1 MDSVPPS
8 LHDQISELLKP
19 HRVCLVTPVVLNHS
33 SQPCGRSANRFVVL
47 SLWRCYLVIN
57 KQPLRVESTFSY
69 LEICSINVHSL
80 TQIVLE
86 TDRQTLSFSVLHV
99 EDLEAMVS
107 HMTASLKRIFPD
119 SSPGKLLKMVSP
131 DLQQRLLTR
140 TAVIEEQLNNQP
152 GPCGGFSDTYA
163 ALCDFNEMPFREEI
177 QWDVDNIYNVNSW
190 RQFNLQDFSHLDSR
204 DLALA
209 VAALS
214 FNQWFTKI
222 YCKDLKLSVDIQQQL
237 TFLLSRSPSLEELSL
252 EASGLKLDFAIKLAA
267 ALQEHNSSTLQSI
280 NLSGNTIEDK
290 GVIALSQ
297 ELGSLAKGLKH
308 LSLSRVS
315 MTARGLGCLSQVLS
329 SIQLF
334 SSSLTHL
341 NLSGNPSSLVTE
353 EATFLFKFLSSTNSL
368 THLDLSDT
376 NCPLDTLFVS
386 LSAGCCYKMKY
397 LNLAKNPFSHRKVR
411 EVTRSIGEFFS
422 QSCELKYVGLSAT
435 KLPSQALRLLLQGL
449 ATNTRLFGLE
459 LDLSSCELR
468 SAGAQ
473 VLQEHISEATAITSL
488 DISDN
493 GFENDMVTLV
503 LSVGRC
509 HSLRHLALGR
519 NFAMKSRALTDVLH
533 RIAQL
538 IQDEEC
544 PLQSLS
550 ICDSKLKTG
559 MHILLSALGGHA
571 ALAEVD
577 ISGNNIGD
585 TGAKMLAKALISNT
599 QLTTLTWDRNNVSA
613 RGFQDVADA
622 LERNF
627 TLKQVPLPLADITQS
642 YRNNPDRTREAL
654 HKIQQCLDRNNQRQ
668 SDRVELQ
675 QVFRAQQSEKLVQGM
690 CQQLEDSLQRLNH
703 CNSEEAQAD
712 ILTAHEE
719 LHNARESFK
728 LLPSL
733 YEASRECDSDGES
746 VNCILTD
753 TAAAL
758 TDEFSRSIQELSQ
771 GLMRCAEAVCPRVI
785 QRSSVCECL
794 SECVSK
800 RSRQTHT
807 FLRSTLVENTGQ
819 IISNRL
825 RELRHTLSVSLAE
838 SIMEQVLQDLTTAQ
852 HKMDCLLKENSSLAL
867 RNNIPELQV
876 VDSNFPTDDYSPA
889 FWRNSF
895 HSKSLRPAPSI
906 KSLLDADWE
915 QQTRDRGPERG
926 KGGGA
931 GEEGGGGGEGR
942 CGLPWLPT
950 ATPLSV
956 TASGPSLSPS
966 PSPSPYP
973 SPLGWRGWKQ
983 KEGEVAAVDAAAAIS
998 GVRGASYIPPP
1009 SLPLLYSICNRAPKE
1024 EAAGQG
1030 GLPRREAPVPGCSP
1044 SPGPLPSSGSPKS
1057 PMEPL
1062 PTQGQILR
1070 HYTASRPRPRRTHTQ
1085 PPSSRPQEPVSKVEN
1100 EASEGMGRVDE
1111 GVEEFFTKKIIPDY
1125 ALKGRWEESNPAQ
1138 ATSPESS
1145 STPQASS
1152 LFSLSSDNI
1161 TSSATITVTSLSVPS
1176 TDTSSISTGIP
1187 PISSSSTL
1195 PAPSSVTTT
1204 TTTTT
1209 TIPTKNIKKKFGD
1222 FFAFKRARANRVP
1235 KAGGGEIG
1243 GEGVKVKRTSIADLI
1258 RPLREAKER
1267 EKERERDKERERG
1280 RGAKSVEEFN
1290 ISNDA
1295 ATTEGTVATSHHL
1308 AGNARETM
1316 VPAKTSTTMTPPN
1329 ETIPSYPTI
1338 TTSPDLTTATLS
1350 NLEKEAVPVLPSR
1363 TPSPV
1368 VTSPL
1373 TDQERSEVLVKEMK
1387 LEETPYGE
1395 RRLMVTKRSLRE
1407 GKSQSLIL
1415 LTGLEPEDKDDTHSK
1430 KHASESTNSFE
1441 HRLQVMLH
1449 RMGVAKTP
1457 PADTKT
1463 SQSKDE
1469 ELRKA
1474 NSEGEQKHTSAILDK
1489 PEPPPTYMKPR
1500 TMSTS
1505 SDPRHPLR
1513 ALDRIQPDLPL
1524 PLHPKP
1530 SVSERPIGNLPAKP
1544 AIAAKPPLPTPAAPA
1559 GGARPSSAPPSSSSA
1574 ESVQLRLQTHDGRP
1588 GETTAQNINQEGPWG
1603 AASASSPQKE
1613 FLPPVPSPWRSPS
1626 TPVRSEKA
1634 QSVTDES
1641 LPKPRQHMKPL
1652 PHRRAVSVHED
1663 ALAMTQE
1670 LKAVLQRSPIRFR
1683 GNRGDLPT
1691 CAEDPSCGE
1700 ETQKAQT
1707 ASDTR
1712 KQTSEEKKEAV
1723 QKEELNAERERMGCG
1738 RMVAET
1744 KHPSP
1749 GGDEDP
1755 GSRCPSS
1762 TTQTQQEVSAPH
1774 VFSLAAALDKVP
1786 SILVERPPALTQ
1798 TLEEPP
1804 VTPTSQ
1810 LKSPSIARALPKTV
1824 EKLLVSP
1831 SPQEKI
1837 PSTIPAASAPS
1848 EEPQVSPVSHK
1859 ERGPDTVSATVDL
1872 RNSTQERGE
1881 VISKQHTMKAKPADQ
1896 RTEPPLSE

>member
-1 MDSVPPS
+1 MDYISQNIR
-8 LHDQISELLKP
+8 DQISELLKP

-47 SLWRCYLVIN
+47 SLWRGYLVIN
-57 KQPLRVESTFSY
+57 KQPVRVESTFSY
-69 LEICSINVHSL
+69 LEICSINIHSL

-86 TDRQTLSFSVLHV
+86 TDRHTLSFSVLHV
-99 EDLEAMVS
+99 EDLEAMIS
-107 HMTASLKRIFPD
+107 HMTASLKRVFPD
-119 SSPGKLLKMVSP
+119 SSPGKLLKMIPP
-131 DLQQRLLTR
+131 DLQQRLLTL
-140 TAVIEEQLNNQP
+140 TGVIEEQLDSQP
-152 GPCGGFSDTYA
+152 GSCGGFSDTYA

-177 QWDVDNIYNVNSW
+177 QWDVDNIYYINNW
-190 RQFNLQDFSHLDSR
+190 REFNLLDFSHLDSR

-222 YCKDLKLSVDIQQQL
+222 YCKELKLSIDIQQQL
-237 TFLLSRSPSLEELSL
+237 TFLLSRSPSLKELSL
-252 EASGLKLDFAIKLAA
+252 EASGLKLDFALKMAA
-267 ALQEHNSSTLQSI
+267 ALREHESSTLQSI
-280 NLSGNTIEDK
+280 NLSGNPIEDK

-297 ELGSLAKGLKH
+297 ELGNLGEGLKH

-329 SIQLF
+329 SSHLF
-334 SSSLTHL
+334 SASLTHL
-341 NLSGNPSSLVTE
+341 DLSDNPGSLVTE

-368 THLDLSDT
+368 SHLDLSDT

-386 LSAGCCYKMKY
+386 LSAGCCYKLLH
-397 LNLAKNPFSHRKVR
+397 LNLARNPFSHRKVR
-411 EVTRSIGEFFS
+411 EVTRSIREFFS

-435 KLPSQALRLLLQGL
+435 KLPPQALRLLLQGL

-459 LDLSSCELR
+459 LDISSCELR

-473 VLQEHISEATAITSL
+473 VIQEHISEATSIRSL

-550 ICDSKLKTG
+550 VCDSKLKTG

-585 TGAKMLAKALISNT
+585 TGAKMLAKALMSNT
-599 QLTTLTWDRNNVSA
+599 TLRNLAWDRNNVTA

-627 TLKQVPLPLADITQS
+627 TLQQVSLPLADITQS
-642 YRNNPDRTREAL
+642 YRSNPDRTKEAL

-668 SDRVELQ
+668 SERAELQ
-675 QVFRAQQSEKLVQGM
+675 QVFKVQQSEKQVKGM
-690 CQQLEDSLQRLNH
+690 CRQLEDRLQRLNH
-703 CNSEEAQAD
+703 CNIQEVQAD
-712 ILTAHEE
+712 ILAAHEA

-733 YEASRECDSDGES
+733 YEAGKKCASDGDL
-746 VNCILTD
+746 VNGILTD
-753 TAAAL
+753 TATVL
-758 TDEFSRSIQELSQ
+758 TNEFNRSIQELAE
-771 GLMRCAEAVCPRVI
+771 GLMRCAEAACPRVV

-807 FLRSTLVENTGQ
+807 FLRNSLVENTGQ

-825 RELRHTLSVSLAE
+825 RELRQTLSVSLAE
-838 SIMEQVLQDLTTAQ
+838 SILEQVQQDLTMAQ
-852 HKMDCLLKENSSLAL
+852 DKMDCLIKENVCTAL
-867 RNNIPELQV
+867 KINVPEIRLSES
-876 VDSNFPTDDYSPA
+876 DFPTDDYSPA

-915 QQTRDRGPERG
+915 QQARD
-926 KGGGA
+926 GGA
-931 GEEGGGGGEGR
+931 EREGGGGTGEKGGRGR
-942 CGLPWLPT
+942 CGLPQLPT

-956 TASGPSLSPS
+956 RFSSPS
-966 PSPSPYP
+966 PSPSP
-973 SPLGWRGWKQ
+973 SPPGLRGRRRR
-983 KEGEVAAVDAAAAIS
+983 EGEVAAVDAAAAIP
-998 GVRGASYIPPP
+998 GARGASFIPPP
-1009 SLPLLYSICNRAPKE
+1009 SLPLLSSISARAPEE
-1024 EAAGQG
+1024 EAAGRG
-1030 GLPRREAPVPGCSP
+1030 GSPRRQAPFPGCGP
-1044 SPGPLPSSGSPKS
+1044 SLGPLPGSGSPAS

-1062 PTQGQILR
+1062 PTQGQTLR

-1125 ALKGRWEESNPAQ
+1125 ALKGRWEESIPAQ
-1138 ATSPESS
+1138 ATPSESS
-1145 STPQASS
+1145 STPSASTP
-1152 LFSLSSDNI
+1152 FSSSSENI
-1161 TSSATITVTSLSVPS
+1161 TSSTTTAVTSPSVPS
-1176 TDTSSISTGIP
+1176 TDTSFTSTDVP
-1187 PISSSSTL
+1187 PLSTSSTS
-1195 PAPSSVTTT
+1195 PTPSSVTTT
-1204 TTTTT
+1204 TL
-1209 TIPTKNIKKKFGD
+1209 PTKNIKKKFGD
-1222 FFAFKRARANRVP
+1222 FFAFKRARASRAA
-1235 KAGGGEIG
+1235 KAGGGEGGGG

-1267 EKERERDKERERG
+1267 ERERERDKEREKG
-1280 RGAKSVEEFN
+1280 RGARSVEDAN
-1290 ISNDA
+1290 VSNDA
-1295 ATTEGTVATSHHL
+1295 TTTEGIVATSHHL
-1308 AGNARETM
+1308 AGDARGMME
-1316 VPAKTSTTMTPPN
+1316 PAKTLTMMTPSS
-1329 ETIPSYPTI
+1329 ETTPSYPTI
-1338 TTSPDLTTATLS
+1338 ATSPDLTTATLS
-1350 NLEKEAVPVLPSR
+1350 NLEEEAVPVLPGR

-1373 TDQERSEVLVKEMK
+1373 TEQERSAAQMQEMK
-1387 LEETPYGE
+1387 LGGTPYGE
-1395 RRLMVTKRSLRE
+1395 RRLKVTKRSLRE

-1415 LTGLEPEDKDDTHSK
+1415 LTGLEPEDKEDTHSK
-1430 KHASESTNSFE
+1430 KHASESSSSFE
-1441 HRLQVMLH
+1441 QRLQVVLH

-1463 SQSKDE
+1463 SQNKDE

-1474 NSEGEQKHTSAILDK
+1474 NSEGAILDK
-1489 PEPPPTYMKPR
+1489 PVPPPTYMKPR

-1505 SDPRHPLR
+1505 SDPRHPMR
-1513 ALDRIQPDLPL
+1513 ALDPIRPEP

-1530 SVSERPIGNLPAKP
+1530 ALPERPIGPLPPKP
-1544 AIAAKPPLPTPAAPA
+1544 AIAAKPPIPTPASPA
-1559 GGARPSSAPPSSSSA
+1559 GGGVRLSSAPPSSSSA
-1574 ESVQLRLQTHDGRP
+1574 ERVQLRAHTHDGRP
-1588 GETTAQNINQEGPWG
+1588 GETTGQIESQERPWS
-1603 AASASSPQKE
+1603 AASAPSSRKE
-1613 FLPPVPSPWRSPS
+1613 LLPPGPSPWRGPS
-1626 TPVRSEKA
+1626 TQDRSEKA

-1641 LPKPRQHMKPL
+1641 LPKPRQHLKPL
-1652 PHRRAVSVHED
+1652 PQRRAVSVHED
-1663 ALAMTQE
+1663 APGLTQE

-1691 CAEDPSCGE
+1691 CTEDPSSGGE
-1700 ETQKAQT
+1700 VQRAQKGERAT
-1707 ASDTR
+1707 DTG
-1712 KQTSEEKKEAV
+1712 KQTTEQKKEAT
-1723 QKEELNAERERMGCG
+1723 QKEELKAEGGRTGCEG
-1738 RMVAET
+1738 TLAET
-1744 KHPSP
+1744 KHPP
-1749 GGDEDP
+1749 PAEEETP
-1755 GSRCPSS
+1755 GSGCPSS
-1762 TTQTQQEVSAPH
+1762 KAQAQLETSVPRLVSPT
-1774 VFSLAAALDKVP
+1774 AALDKAP
-1786 SILVERPPALTQ
+1786 SILERPPVLTQ
-1798 TLEEPP
+1798 TLERPP
-1804 VTPTSQ
+1804 VTPTSEK
-1810 LKSPSIARALPKTV
+1810 KSPNTASALPQTL

-1831 SPQEKI
+1831 PPQEKT
-1837 PSTIPAASAPS
+1837 PSTIPATS
-1848 EEPQVSPVSHK
+1848 ESPENPQLSSLSHK
-1859 ERGPDTVSATVDL
+1859 KKSPGTVPATVDV

-1881 VISKQHTMKAKPADQ
+1881 AVSKQHTTKAEPADQ

>member
-1 MDSVPPS
+1 MDSMDCVS
-8 LHDQISELLKP
+8 QNLRDEISELLKP
-19 HRVCLVTPVVLNHS
+19 HKVCLVAPVVLNHS
-33 SQPCGRSANRFVVL
+33 SQTCGRSANRIVVL
-47 SLWRCYLVIN
+47 SLWRGYLVIN
-57 KQPLRVESTFSY
+57 KQPVRVESTFSY
-69 LEICSINVHSL
+69 LEICSINIHSL
-80 TQIVLE
+80 TEIVLE
-86 TDRQTLSFSVLHV
+86 TDRQTLSFSALHV
-99 EDLEAMVS
+99 EDLESMVG

-119 SSPGKLLKMVSP
+119 SSPGKLLKTIAP
-131 DLQQRLLTR
+131 DLQQRLLTQ
-140 TAVIEEQLNNQP
+140 TAVVEEQINSQP
-152 GPCGGFSDTYA
+152 GYCGGFSDTYA

-177 QWDVDNIYNVNSW
+177 QWDIDNIYYINNW

-222 YCKDLKLSVDIQQQL
+222 YCKELKLSVDVQQQL

-252 EASGLKLDFAIKLAA
+252 EASGLKLDFAVKMAA
-267 ALQEHNSSTLQSI
+267 ALREHTSSALQYI
-280 NLSGNTIEDK
+280 NLSGNPIEDK

-297 ELGSLAKGLKH
+297 EFGNLAEGLKH

-329 SIQLF
+329 STQLF
-334 SSSLTHL
+334 SATLTHL
-341 NLSGNPSSLVTE
+341 DLSSNPGSLITE

-368 THLDLSDT
+368 SHLDLSDT
-376 NCPLDTLFVS
+376 TCPLDTLFVS
-386 LSAGCCYKMKY
+386 LSAGCCYKLMH
-397 LNLAKNPFSHRKVR
+397 LNLARNPFSHRKVR
-411 EVTRSIGEFFS
+411 EVTRSIREFFS

-435 KLPSQALRLLLQGL
+435 KLPPQALRLLLQGL

-473 VLQEHISEATAITSL
+473 VIQEHISEATAIKSL

-493 GFENDMVTLV
+493 GFENNMVTLV

-544 PLQSLS
+544 PLHSLS
-550 ICDSKLKTG
+550 VCDSKLKTG

-585 TGAKMLAKALISNT
+585 TGAKMLAKALMSNT
-599 QLTTLTWDRNNVSA
+599 RLRSLTWDRNNVTA

-627 TLKQVPLPLADITQS
+627 TLQQVSVPLADITQS
-642 YRNNPDRTREAL
+642 YRSNPDRTREAL

-675 QVFRAQQSEKLVQGM
+675 QVFKAQQSEKMVQGV
-690 CQQLEDSLQRLNH
+690 CRQLEDSLKRLNH
-703 CNSEEAQAD
+703 CNVQEVQAD
-712 ILTAHEE
+712 IQAAHEV

-728 LLPSL
+728 FLPSL
-733 YEASRECDSDGES
+733 YEAGRKCASDGDL
-746 VNCILTD
+746 VNCILAD
-753 TAAAL
+753 TATAL
-758 TDEFSRSIQELSQ
+758 TNEFNRSIQELAQ
-771 GLMRCAEAVCPRVI
+771 GLMGYAEAACPQVV

-800 RSRQTHT
+800 RSRQTHS

-819 IISNRL
+819 IINNRL
-825 RELRHTLSVSLAE
+825 RELRQTLSVSLAE
-838 SIMEQVLQDLTTAQ
+838 SIIDQVLQDLTMAQ
-852 HKMDCLLKENSSLAL
+852 NKMDCLIKENSWLAL
-867 RNNIPELQV
+867 RIPELRLA
-876 VDSNFPTDDYSPA
+876 DSDFPTDDYSPA

-895 HSKSLRPAPSI
+895 HCKSLRPAPSI

-915 QQTRDRGPERG
+915 QQTRDRGAERERG
-926 KGGGA
+926 GEDGG
-931 GEEGGGGGEGR
+931 GR
-942 CGLPWLPT
+942 CGLPQLPT

-956 TASGPSLSPS
+956 TGSSPAHSPSTSPS
-966 PSPSPYP
+966 PSPPGRR
-973 SPLGWRGWKQ
+973 GWRRR
-983 KEGEVAAVDAAAAIS
+983 EGEVVAVDAAAAIS
-998 GVRGASYIPPP
+998 GARGASFIPPP
-1009 SLPLLYSICNRAPKE
+1009 SLPLRQSISARAPEE
-1024 EAAGQG
+1024 EAASRG
-1030 GLPRREAPVPGCSP
+1030 GLPRREAPFPGCGP
-1044 SPGPLPSSGSPKS
+1044 SPGPLPSSGSPAS

-1062 PTQGQILR
+1062 PTQGQTLR

-1100 EASEGMGRVDE
+1100 EAIEVMGRVDE

-1125 ALKGRWEESNPAQ
+1125 ALKGRWEESNSAQ
-1138 ATSPESS
+1138 ATPSESS
-1145 STPQASS
+1145 STPSASTP
-1152 LFSLSSDNI
+1152 FSSSSDNI
-1161 TSSATITVTSLSVPS
+1161 TSSTTTTVTSPSVPS
-1176 TDTSSISTGIP
+1176 TDTSFTSTDVP
-1187 PISSSSTL
+1187 PISTSSIP
-1195 PAPSSVTTT
+1195 PASFSVTTITTPT
-1204 TTTTT
+1204 TTTL
-1209 TIPTKNIKKKFGD
+1209 PTKNIKKKFGD
-1222 FFAFKRARANRVP
+1222 FFAFKRARASRAA
-1235 KAGGGEIG
+1235 KAGGGDGG

-1267 EKERERDKERERG
+1267 EREREREKG
-1280 RGAKSVEEFN
+1280 RGARSVEDAN
-1290 ISNDA
+1290 VCNDA

-1308 AGNARETM
+1308 AGDVRGTM
-1316 VPAKTSTTMTPPN
+1316 VPAKTLTTMTPPSD
-1329 ETIPSYPTI
+1329 TAPSYPTI
-1338 TTSPDLTTATLS
+1338 ATSPDLTTATIS
-1350 NLEKEAVPVLPSR
+1350 NLEEEAAPGLPGR

-1373 TDQERSEVLVKEMK
+1373 TEQERSGVLMKEMK
-1387 LEETPYGE
+1387 LGGTPYGE
-1395 RRLMVTKRSLRE
+1395 RRLKVTKRSLRE

-1430 KHASESTNSFE
+1430 KHASENTSSFE
-1441 HRLQVMLH
+1441 QRLQVMLH

-1463 SQSKDE
+1463 SQNKDE

-1474 NSEGEQKHTSAILDK
+1474 NSEGAILDK

-1505 SDPRHPLR
+1505 SDPRHPMR
-1513 ALDRIQPDLPL
+1513 ALDPIRPDP

-1530 SVSERPIGNLPAKP
+1530 ALPERPIGPLPPKP
-1544 AIAAKPPLPTPAAPA
+1544 AIAAKPPFPTPAAPA
-1559 GGARPSSAPPSSSSA
+1559 DGGISVER
-1574 ESVQLRLQTHDGRP
+1574 VQLRAHTHDGRP
-1588 GETTAQNINQEGPWG
+1588 GETTAQNGSQEGPRG
-1603 AASASSPQKE
+1603 SATALSPRKE
-1613 FLPPVPSPWRSPS
+1613 LLPPAPSPWRGPS
-1626 TPVRSEKA
+1626 TQDRSEKA

-1641 LPKPRQHMKPL
+1641 LPKPRQHLKPL
-1652 PHRRAVSVHED
+1652 PQRRAVSVHED
-1663 ALAMTQE
+1663 TLAMTQE

-1691 CAEDPSCGE
+1691 CTEIPSSGE
-1700 ETQKAQT
+1700 EAQRAQE
-1707 ASDTR
+1707 ASDKGTAG
-1712 KQTSEEKKEAV
+1712 EKKEAV
-1723 QKEELNAERERMGCG
+1723 QKDELKAERGRTGCEG
-1738 RMVAET
+1738 TVAET
-1744 KHPSP
+1744 KHSP
-1749 GGDEDP
+1749 PGEEEAP
-1755 GSRCPSS
+1755 GSGCPSS
-1762 TTQTQQEVSAPH
+1762 TAQAQQEASAPR
-1774 VFSLAAALDKVP
+1774 LLGPAAALDK
-1786 SILVERPPALTQ
+1786 ERPLALIQ
-1798 TLEEPP
+1798 ILEKPP
-1804 VTPTSQ
+1804 VPPTSQ
-1810 LKSPSIARALPKTV
+1810 KKSPSRVPALPQTL

-1831 SPQEKI
+1831 PTEEKT
-1837 PSTIPAASAPS
+1837 PSTIPAESP
-1848 EEPQVSPVSHK
+1848 ENPQVSPLSHK
-1859 ERGPDTVSATVDL
+1859 EKGPGTNLASVDL

-1881 VISKQHTMKAKPADQ
+1881 AVSKQHTTKAEPADQ
-1896 RTEPPLSE
+1896 RTEPPLSK